1 MPPPVDR
8 SKVVQKPVPRT
19 QVEDPREFQIQQL
32 RRRFSPKETV
42 EEDGT
47 AFAFSMAPS
56 DPDFPFDMAAL
67 ECILH
72 VPAKYPKEG
81 SPSLDVKNKDM
92 GRGYQIN
99 VERGFDAL
107 VSKSP
112 QSTLLGLMNTL
123 DKQLESLLTE
133 QKAETIKIVPNA
145 RVAPGNKQGG
155 QSTAPSHAEAN
166 KANLEKSPPT
176 FTAEQVRNAAARREM
191 EIRQLEARLG
201 RLPLF
206 VKSSDGIAYT
216 LPIEP
221 RRRADLPVPLQAV
234 KTVRLFVPMLYPLQP
249 CRIEIQGVARDAASN
264 TEKGFERRALEH
276 SETTLMGHINY
287 LTQNMH
293 LLATE
298 SMEQDHTEVPNAAN
312 IGSLQLEDQ
321 GSPAVSMN
329 KAPRRPDVSD
339 DRTHVHVIPRPPEW
353 TAHGQGAEE
362 DEDSSDYYD
371 SGDDFTDDSGVEV
384 DVIPEPT
391 RTAPE
396 RGVLLSFPYLEL
408 HGIELLEL
416 VSLCITIKCDRCKDQ
431 LDVKNLRTTTTA
443 TGDVTGARVESCKKC
458 ANSLSIGQLSPSRGR
473 YLSSII

>member
-1 MPPPVDR
+1 
-8 SKVVQKPVPRT
+8 
-19 QVEDPREFQIQQL
+19 
-32 RRRFSPKETV
+32 
-42 EEDGT
+42 
-47 AFAFSMAPS
+47 
-56 DPDFPFDMAAL
+56 
-67 ECILH
+67 
-72 VPAKYPKEG
+72 
-81 SPSLDVKNKDM
+81 
-92 GRGYQIN
+92 
-99 VERGFDAL
+99 
-107 VSKSP
+107 
-112 QSTLLGLMNTL
+112 L

-145 RVAPGNKQGG
+145 RVAPSNKQGG
-155 QSTAPSHAEAN
+155 QSTSPSHAEAN
-166 KANLEKSPPT
+166 KAIQLEKSSPT
-176 FTAEQVRNAAARREM
+176 FTAEQVRSAAARREI
-191 EIRQLEARLG
+191 ETRQLEARLG

-206 VKSSDGIAYT
+206 FKSSDGIAYT

-298 SMEQDHTEVPNAAN
+298 PVEEDHAEVPNAAN
-312 IGSLQLEDQ
+312 IGPLQQEDQ
-321 GSPAVSMN
+321 GSSAISMN
-329 KAPRRPDVSD
+329 KAPRRPDVLD
-339 DRTHVHVIPRPPEW
+339 DRTHVHIIPRPPEW
-353 TAHGQGAEE
+353 TSRGQGPEE

-384 DVIPEPT
+384 DIIPEPT

-458 ANSLSIGQLSPSRGR
+458 ANPLSIGQLSPSRGR